1 MCFLELSHIKTAIKR
16 FKEHPCQCSRHI
28 PMNTKVIIGRVV
40 FGTSDAVNVFVFDRP
55 ANRLDTCINFDTMP
69 GEFEL
74 DNQKFHIYDV
84 VDEDL
89 WVIFAENKMVEK
101 TFFNYILTIKMA
113 LDFLHCE
120 TIGGNFYIISTDAN
134 LANLDYMK
142 VLSSSPSNLNIQ
154 IFIKKNTQLENI
166 FRKNNPDA
174 TIALTIYEFSKL
186 CNFLY
191 STEGSYI
198 STAVAYILESAN
210 LRLEYQPVLLSL
222 VFEALSKTQL
232 VNSKLVVDKE
242 QFDGIKNEIS
252 NFIDTLNINTEIKT
266 RLKNLLQNT
275 LPYHQTLFDLFT
287 KYGLDLTDEEK
298 KIIKSRNIFMHGGYQ
313 EYSDNLCSDVIKFQK
328 KSRIYYNI
336 LYRLILKIIGYRG
349 YILDVNQ
356 WDRIQDGDNHYND
369 AFFANLSD

>member
-1 MCFLELSHIKTAIKR
+1 
-16 FKEHPCQCSRHI
+16 
-28 PMNTKVIIGRVV
+28 MNTKVIIGRVV